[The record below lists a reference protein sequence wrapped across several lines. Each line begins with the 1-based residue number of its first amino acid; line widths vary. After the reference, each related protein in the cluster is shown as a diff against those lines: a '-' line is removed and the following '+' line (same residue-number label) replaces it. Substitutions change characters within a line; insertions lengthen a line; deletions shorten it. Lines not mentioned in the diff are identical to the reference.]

1 MTMAS
6 RCWTGLLGLVIGVVA
21 GGAQAALFARPAT
34 DLQQE
39 AAAAQAQGHKLAVVL
54 TLPDCA
60 GCREMEKAVFTDG
73 ATEKAVGRRFHTVHL
88 DLSRSESIV
97 DAQGAATT
105 PGDLARRLRAV
116 ATPSLI
122 FFGGDGTFLYRHTGT
137 LDRAGLRALADHVDK
152 ARYERQPFV
161 TPARARKAA
170 KTALNASLP
179 AATLPQRP
187 DFALAATDGRMRRP
201 ADFRGRIVA
210 LAVGYTQ
217 CPDICPTTL
226 VEMKAAVEGLP
237 AGQRQDVQLLFA
249 SLDPER
255 DSLAVLAEYAAAFS
269 PQGGRPVLGLRGDA
283 GATAELIRQLQL
295 VAEKQPSASM
305 GYTLDHTAAVFL
317 LDAGGRLRGVA
328 PYGQGA
334 EALRNDLAALLA
346 EGSGRLQLT
355 HRH

>member
-1 MTMAS
+1 MIVAS
-6 RCWTGLLGLVIGVVA
+6 RRWTDLFGLALCLVA
-21 GGAQAALFARPAT
+21 GAAQAALFARPGA

-39 AAAAQAQGHKLAVVL
+39 AAAARAEGRKLAVVL

-60 GCREMEKAVFTDG
+60 GCREMERTVFTDG
-73 ATEKAVGRRFHTVHL
+73 PTEKAVSRRFRTVHL
-88 DLSRSESIV
+88 DLSGSGPIV

-105 PGDLARRLRAV
+105 PQDLAWRVRAM
-116 ATPSLI
+116 ATPSI
-122 FFGGDGTFLYRHTGT
+122 VFFDGDGAFLFRHTGT
-137 LDRAGLRALADHVDK
+137 LDRAGLRALADHVDQ
-152 ARYERQPFV
+152 ARYEHKPFV
-161 TPARARKAA
+161 PPAKTREV

-187 DFALAATDGRMRRP
+187 DFTLAATDGRVHRP
-201 ADFRGRIVA
+201 ADFRGRVIA

-226 VEMKAAVEGLP
+226 VEMKTAVEGLP

-255 DSLAVLAEYAAAFS
+255 DSLAILGEYAAAFS
-269 PQGGRPVLGLRGDA
+269 PRGGRPVLGLRGDA
-283 GATAELIRQLQL
+283 GATAALIRQLQL

-317 LDAGGRLRGVA
+317 FDAGGRLRGVA

-334 EALRNDLAALLA
+334 AALRDDLAALLTEIPGA
-346 EGSGRLQLT
+346 
-355 HRH
+355 RHLAQGH